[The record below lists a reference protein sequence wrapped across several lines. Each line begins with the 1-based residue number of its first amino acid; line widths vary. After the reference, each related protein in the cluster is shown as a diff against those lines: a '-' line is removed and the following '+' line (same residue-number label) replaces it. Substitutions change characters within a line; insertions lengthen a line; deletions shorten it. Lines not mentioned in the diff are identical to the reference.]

1 MFGVAVLATLRDLM
15 QQGPLEAAARA
26 TLGDSLWILWLNIT
40 SNSSMAESLGGH
52 PGGCVDIM
60 GEEFWGVLGW
70 FEVGP
75 RARGMHPK
83 WRGKDSKS
91 KGVMGCREVSQAPW
105 HDSACARVGA
115 DTQCQDQPWEH
126 PEGHGDTLQDK
137 TPRPRG
143 LEPQQE
149 WGRGHRGKDRDTQD
163 RTGTHRGLTGSHG
176 RG

>member
-1 MFGVAVLATLRDLM
+1 MFGVAVLATMRDLM

-75 RARGMHPK
+75 IARGMHPK

-126 PEGHGDTLQDK
+126 PEGHGDTLQDTK
-137 TPRPRG
+137 RPCRTRPQDLGDFSHSRG
-143 LEPQQE
+143 
-149 WGRGHRGKDRDTQD
+149 GGGDIGG
-163 RTGTHRGLTGSHG
+163 RTGTHRTEQGHTEG
-176 RG
+176 